1 LDNVNWQA
9 GLLQQ
14 IPWGVILVY
23 VMERFLKHLDNRDKM
38 LGGVLGEFTV
48 AVREMGK
55 EVHALRDLVSKL
67 DTRFRG

>member
-1 LDNVNWQA
+1 
-9 GLLQQ
+9 
-14 IPWGVILVY
+14 
-23 VMERFLKHLDNRDKM
+23 MERFLKHLDNRDKM